1 MRELALALALVM
13 VIEGALYGLFPA
25 GMKRLMVAVLNQS
38 ENALRWTGLVL
49 AIAGFTLAWVLRS
62 S

>member
-13 VIEGALYGLFPA
+13 VIEGALYALFPA

-49 AIAGFTLAWVLRS
+49 AIAGSTLAWVLRS